1 MNGKF
6 RPRLTATA
14 LYIQR
19 ALLQPIAI
27 CNVNVGLLI
36 LRLTEFKVI
45 TSMLN
50 SLFDYVSD
58 KNNGFASKG
67 QGQEQV
73 HSKNNDS
80 LYFIDLAID
89 LE

>member
-1 MNGKF
+1 
-6 RPRLTATA
+6 
-14 LYIQR
+14 
-19 ALLQPIAI
+19 
-27 CNVNVGLLI
+27 
-36 LRLTEFKVI
+36 
-45 TSMLN
+45 MLN